1 MTKAQHIQE
10 LMKAIE
16 ASKADKKITKAALI
30 ETISSIAAEYVSTAS
45 KKEVH
50 PNLLDDEGKVVQVWC
65 LKHNQYE
72 DVEGFAPVAKSP
84 TGYHNK
90 CKVADYQWKD
100 YLAKIRQVDIKLS
113 EALDAED
120 YASAGE
126 LNKEKKSL
134 IASKDGLYDY
144 PDADEIE
151 RLSPT
156 KK

>member
-16 ASKADKKITKAALI
+16 ASKSDKKITKEALI
-30 ETISSIAAEYVSTAS
+30 ETISVIAAEYVSTAS
-45 KKEVH
+45 KKEAH
-50 PNLLDDEGKVVQVWC
+50 PNILDDDGKVMQVWC

-72 DVEGFAPVAKSP
+72 DVAEFAPVAKSP

-90 CKVADYQWKD
+90 CRIADYQWKD
-100 YLAKIRQVDIKLS
+100 YLAKIRQVDVKLS

-120 YASAGE
+120 YAGAGA
-126 LNKEKKSL
+126 LNKEKKAL
-134 IASKDGLYDY
+134 VASKDGLYDY

-151 RLSPT
+151 TISPT